1 MTGRPGVVGRG
12 GRRGRAILAVVAAL
26 GLAGS
31 AAAQSKRYPPEPV
44 DKDAERAA
52 KSKLWSAAITP
63 ERHAYQDLV
72 RAATEALNQRTGDQ
86 TLEAIKKLDAAIQ
99 LLPHEP
105 DAYRLRGEA
114 HLERRDW
121 VSCAAD
127 LAAAEAAGGRD
138 PGPVKE
144 ATKEVTKEI
153 IELHRKL
160 GLCQARAGK
169 LADAEQTLAEAAVSG
184 DASGELW
191 LRLGEVRIAMGK
203 LDEATAALASAL
215 AATEP
220 ASQAMIHFLLAVAYD
235 RARRPADAITE
246 AREGAKLD
254 HALSTLE
261 NPVVP
266 LLGAGEVDYMLGV
279 VYSAATDPTRS
290 EYALAYFRRF
300 VKAAPDSPWR
310 KRAEEHLRDLKR
322 SELPEAVT
330 RAGGTAPLDLASA
343 RAAARRAMPQ
353 MRACLA
359 RFPGVVVEVAI
370 SRAGPRTPP
379 TDPMRPRFFNPPD
392 GVTVHYAVGE
402 LSDGELE
409 AIDHCLSPLAARLA
423 LPVVKER
430 DTYYKAVFA
439 VVGP

>member
-1 MTGRPGVVGRG
+1 MTGRPGIVGRG
-12 GRRGRAILAVVAAL
+12 GRAVLAIVAVLEVVGFAR
-26 GLAGS
+26 S

-44 DKDAERAA
+44 DKDAERAG
-52 KSKLWSAAITP
+52 KSKLWSAAVTP
-63 ERHAYQDLV
+63 ERHSYQDLV

-105 DAYRLRGEA
+105 DAYRLRGAA

-138 PGPVKE
+138 SEPVKE
-144 ATKEVTKEI
+144 ATKEA

-169 LADAEQTLAEAAVSG
+169 LGEAERTLAEAAVSVSG
-184 DASGELW
+184 NATGELW

-203 LDEATAALASAL
+203 LDEAIAALTSAL

-235 RARRPADAITE
+235 RARRPADAITF

-266 LLGAGEVDYMLGV
+266 LLGAGETDYMLGV
-279 VYSAATDPTRS
+279 VYSAATDPTRP
-290 EYALAYFRRF
+290 EFALAYFRRF

-322 SELPEAVT
+322 SELPEAVK
-330 RAGGTAPLDLASA
+330 RIGGTAPLDLVAA

-379 TDPMRPRFFNPPD
+379 TDLMRPRFFNPPD

-409 AIDHCLSPLAARLA
+409 TIDRCLSPLAARLA
-423 LPVVKER
+423 LPAVKER
-430 DTYYKAVFA
+430 DTYYKIVFA